1 MGDKKEENILKH
13 PETENVSE
21 ESGLNEVLEMINA
34 KGNAR
39 KIEDAIKDEEDEE

>member
-1 MGDKKEENILKH
+1 MGDKKEENMINQ
-13 PETENVSE
+13 PETENRSE

-39 KIEDAIKDEEDEE
+39 KIEDAVKDEENKE